1 MRFLVIGLVVGSLVA
16 FSGASGALAQQ
27 QPRSKTQGEKRG
39 PCTYEQCMD
48 IAKKRGDSSS
58 LANHYC
64 TQNKARVC

>member
-1 MRFLVIGLVVGSLVA
+1 MRFLVIGVVVGSLVA
-16 FSGASGALAQQ
+16 FSGASGAFAQQ
-27 QPRSKTQGEKRG
+27 KQGAQKQKSG
-39 PCTYEQCMD
+39 QCTYEQCMD